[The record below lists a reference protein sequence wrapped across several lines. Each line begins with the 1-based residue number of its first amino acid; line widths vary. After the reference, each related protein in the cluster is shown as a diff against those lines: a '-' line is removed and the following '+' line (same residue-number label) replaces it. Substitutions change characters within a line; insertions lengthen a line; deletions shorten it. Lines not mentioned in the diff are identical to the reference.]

1 MRRNQRDKTHCSH
14 EGTPN
19 SASNI
24 RARFDEGK
32 MVQRDSRVTLCARF
46 VSRRRLSRV
55 RQWKKNAVWIEASN
69 GRARWRD
76 TLPHLS
82 LVSKRAAA
90 ASPSGV
96 RENDP
101 SNTKTF
107 FFLASL
113 FSRNARTR
121 RNFSFSQRHKQKNW
135 VRPTT
140 KYKGTRRRRKSLPVQ
155 SEESAV
161 LRHFFQFQDA
171 GLELTNPFLAL
182 YDRSTPR

>member
-121 RNFSFSQRHKQKNW
+121 RNFSFSQRQNKKIGCGLPPNIRGREGEEK
-135 VRPTT
+135 VSR
-140 KYKGTRRRRKSLPVQ
+140 YSRKSQL
-155 SEESAV
+155 
-161 LRHFFQFQDA
+161 F
-171 GLELTNPFLAL
+171 
-182 YDRSTPR
+182 